1 MRRGCASRRCYDH
14 LGGRLGAGLLALY
27 LEKGWLEK
35 EPGASTAYQLTDSGR
50 KAFGSM
56 GLPPE
61 YLRAGH
67 GERPAE

>member
-1 MRRGCASRRCYDH
+1 MDGRRCYDH

-35 EPGASTAYQLTDSGR
+35 RPGTETAYRLTDSGT
-50 KAFGSM
+50 AFFGGL

-61 YLRAGH
+61 YLFG
-67 GERPAE
+67 AE